1 MFSRTDPTAAQR
13 FIQINLRQQQVVFHL
28 YHAGLHREQR
38 ALRIELI
45 QIRRVSVAV
54 AVLRNPQRLLR
65 DRLLCQQLGK
75 LFLIAGDGI
84 KAVIHLSKRVTHGFF
99 VAIQRLIP
107 LGLRDIYLRIQ
118 RLTVQQRRRIL
129 PPTLQ
134 SCSGLSSNP
143 DSVRSCTDPVAVRL
157 IDGSRLARD
166 AASVASAAI
175 S

>member
-1 MFSRTDPTAAQR
+1 MSSGTAPAAAQR

-118 RLTVQQRRRIL
+118 RLTVQQRRKN
-129 PPTLQ
+129 T
-134 SCSGLSSNP
+134 
-143 DSVRSCTDPVAVRL
+143 
-157 IDGSRLARD
+157 
-166 AASVASAAI
+166 AAHAPEL
-175 S
+175 